1 MELLLNLMWLLLMVP
16 AYLLWRDSRR
26 HPQAH
31 RSSLVLLVLACTL
44 AILFP
49 VVSASDDIQAMRP
62 EMEEAASRDA
72 ITSSHQTRL
81 QHSVQHS
88 TGGVALLASLL
99 ARHAEAHAL
108 STVAPLLCHVPACIS
123 LESLSA
129 RAPPVAPFS

>member
-1 MELLLNLMWLLLMVP
+1 MELLLNLAWLLLMVP
-16 AYLLWRDSRR
+16 AYLLWRDSRS

-72 ITSSHQTRL
+72 ISSSQQTRFHHFVL
-81 QHSVQHS
+81 HPA
-88 TGGVALLASLL
+88 GGVALLASPV
-99 ARHAEAHAL
+99 ARHPEAHAL
-108 STVAPLLCHVPACIS
+108 GTVAPLLCAVPASIS
-123 LESLSA
+123 LEALSA
-129 RAPPVAPFS
+129 RAPPAALIA

>member
-26 HPQAH
+26 HLQGH

-62 EMEEAASRDA
+62 EMEEAGSRDA
-72 ITSSHQTRL
+72 ISSSHHTRFL
-81 QHSVQHS
+81 DSTQHPSGS
-88 TGGVALLASLL
+88 VALLTALA
-99 ARHAEAHAL
+99 ARHPEVHAFGI
-108 STVAPLLCHVPACIS
+108 VDPLLCTLPASVS
-123 LESLSA
+123 LEALSA
-129 RAPPVAPFS
+129 RAPPAKPVS

>member
-1 MELLLNLMWLLLMVP
+1 MELLLNLTWLLLMMP

-62 EMEEAASRDA
+62 EMEETATRDA
-72 ITSSHQTRL
+72 ISSSHQTRFL
-81 QHSVQHS
+81 HSVQHPP
-88 TGGVALLASLL
+88 GGAALLASQV
-99 ARHAEAHAL
+99 ARPPDAQAL
-108 STVAPLLCHVPACIS
+108 NLIIPLLCTLPAFIS
-123 LESLSA
+123 LEALSA
-129 RAPPVAPFS
+129 RAPPAALFS